1 MRQRI
6 ECTEVPGSPRREH
19 GGGTEAVGGLLRRRA
34 AVGLCAMAVL
44 LAGCSLPTPHMPLRT
59 NAQGGRDFYV
69 SPQGDDSADGRT
81 PQTAWRTLRRADAL
95 RFEPADRL
103 RLQGGARFAGTL
115 SIGQGDAG
123 DARKPV
129 VIESYGNGRATIAA
143 AGTRGIEVHNTSGV
157 TIRNLIVVG
166 DGASYRDED
175 GIAFVSDLPGH
186 RKLPYIRVSGVE
198 VTGFQN
204 GIRLHGGPKA
214 SGFRDVEIY
223 DCALHT
229 NQDAGLVTDG
239 PAFDPDAPAYAHEDV
254 TVSKVSAYQNVGDPA
269 ASGRNT
275 GSGIVLGS
283 VSHGT
288 VQQSVA
294 RDNGAYSSATAM
306 EGPEGIW
313 TYDSTRMT
321 FQRNIS
327 YGNHSGSQVDGGGFG
342 LDNNVSHSLMQYN
355 LAHGNDGAGFLAY
368 SAVWNSVHTD
378 NTIRYN
384 VSHNNGRKIQDYGG
398 IVAEGSRVTHLSIY
412 QNTVLNT
419 ANGSVRAP
427 ALRLQPN
434 LGSVT
439 VRNNV
444 FVTDGAPVVA
454 AQGNFDTSD
463 VLMQG
468 NDYHSSGGWILQ
480 WGDHWYSDLASWRQA
495 AGQEVQGPRATGTN
509 ADPCLAQVALPAS
522 GPNLYGIGPTRG
534 ALTSQCVRTLAGAAV
549 DLRTLGV
556 NPGSVDYFGARLRG
570 SPVAGA
576 VQAVPKA

>member
-1 MRQRI
+1 LRQRND
-6 ECTEVPGSPRREH
+6 CAEVPGSPRREH
-19 GGGTEAVGGLLRRRA
+19 GGGTEAVAGLPRRRA

-44 LAGCSLPTPHMPLRT
+44 LAGCSLPAPHVPPRT
-59 NAQGGRDFYV
+59 NAQGGRDFFL

-81 PQTAWRTLRRADAL
+81 PETAWRTLRHADAL
-95 RFEPADRL
+95 RYKPADRL

-123 DARKPV
+123 NARKPV

-143 AGTRGIEVHNTSGV
+143 AATRGIEVHNTSGV
-157 TIRNLIVVG
+157 IIRDLIVVG
-166 DGASYRDED
+166 DGASYRDQD
-175 GIAFVSDLPGH
+175 GLAFVSDLPGH

-198 VTGFQN
+198 VTGFRN
-204 GIRLHGGPKA
+204 GIRLHGGA
-214 SGFRDVEIY
+214 EGSGFRDVQIY

-229 NQDAGLVTDG
+229 NQDAGLVADG
-239 PAFDPDAPAYAHEDV
+239 PAFDADAPAYAHEDV
-254 TVSKVSAYQNVGDPA
+254 TVSKVTAYKNVGDPE

-283 VSHGT
+283 VRHGT

-294 RDNGAYSSATAM
+294 RDNGASSSATAM

-327 YGNHSGSQVDGGGFG
+327 YDNHSASQVDGGGFG

-355 LAHGNDGAGFLAY
+355 LAYGNDGAGFLAY

-384 VSHNNGRKIQDYGG
+384 VSHNNARKIQDYGG
-398 IVAEGSRVTHLSIY
+398 IVAEGSRVSNLSIY
-412 QNTVLNT
+412 QNTVLTT
-419 ANGSVRAP
+419 ANGAVRAP
-427 ALRLQPN
+427 ALRLQPT

-454 AQGNFDTSD
+454 AQGAFDTSD

-468 NDYHSSGGWILQ
+468 NDYHSGGGLMLQ
-480 WGDHWYSDLASWRQA
+480 WGDHWYTDLASWRQA
-495 AGQEVQGPRATGTN
+495 AGQELQGARATGTD
-509 ADPCLAQVALPAS
+509 ADPCLAQVALPAA

-534 ALTSQCVRTLAGAAV
+534 ALASQCVHTLAGAAV
-549 DLRTLGV
+549 SLRALGV
-556 NPGSVDYFGARLRG
+556 KPGSVDYFGAPLSG
-570 SPVAGA
+570 SPVVGA